1 MKKVLLILSAAL
13 LILGTASCKNCCQK
27 KAKTNEE
34 KVECCKEQAACD
46 KADCCKDEPAC
57 DKAECCKDK
66 ASCDKKECSDKKDC
80 CK

>member
-46 KADCCKDEPAC
+46 KA
-57 DKAECCKDK
+57 ECCKEQ
-66 ASCDKKECSDKKDC
+66 AACDKKECGEKKDC